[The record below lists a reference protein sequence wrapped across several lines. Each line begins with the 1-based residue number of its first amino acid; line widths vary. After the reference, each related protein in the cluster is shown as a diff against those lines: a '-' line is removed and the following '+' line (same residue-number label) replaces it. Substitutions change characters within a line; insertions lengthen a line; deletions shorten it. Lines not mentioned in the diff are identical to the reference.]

1 MIPVQFRTAYSGTNS
16 RLSALQFGPDGRT
29 LAAVWRTDWNILS
42 VAWWDLQRRE
52 QVDTEFGTRIGEDD
66 ATPPDPALS
75 PDHQLL
81 ARMENERGGVQRLV
95 LVDRSTPKRRT
106 CKLTAWPYERPD
118 DYPDDFNYQAFSAL
132 TFSPDGSY
140 LYALVFGGHPEED
153 AGDGERI
160 GVYRWHIP
168 AVLRRRG
175 KKSAGH
181 LLPDPGFFLQTPAPE
196 VFEWAKFGRTLVIGP
211 DGRTLA
217 AGCWDRRVLGWS
229 LPAGEPL
236 PAMGVRKKRKQPTAW
251 RLAFSPDGRALAVAD
266 EAVTVYDT
274 ATGKPRL
281 ALPPGPAVS
290 HPQFRSR
297 CSFVFDLAYEP
308 AGRRLATAAG
318 DPFVRLWDA
327 TTGTEQASYDW
338 DIGGVT
344 AVAFSP
350 DGCLCAAGGQDGR
363 VAVWDVDG

>member
-1 MIPVQFRTAYSGTNS
+1 MITLRFRPTRGLTDG
-16 RLSALQFGPDGRT
+16 RLSALQFSPDGRT
-29 LAAVWRTDWNILS
+29 LAAVSRAEGNILS

-52 QVDTEFGTRIGEDD
+52 QVDTEFGARIGEDD
-66 ATPPDPALS
+66 ATPPAPALS
-75 PDHQLL
+75 PDHQLP
-81 ARMENERGGVQRLV
+81 ARMENERGGAQRLV

-106 CKLTAWPYERPD
+106 YKLTAWPYERPD
-118 DYPDDFNYQAFSAL
+118 DYPDDFNYQSFDAM

-140 LYALVFGGHPEED
+140 LYVLVFGGHPED
-153 AGDGERI
+153 NAGDGERI

-181 LLPDPGFFLQTPAPE
+181 LLPDPGFFLNTPAPE
-196 VFEWAKFGRTLVIGP
+196 VFEWAKFGRPLVIGP

-217 AGCWDRRVLGWS
+217 AGSWDKRVLGWS
-229 LPAGEPL
+229 LPAGEAL
-236 PAMGVRKKRKQPTAW
+236 PEMGVRKKRKQPIAW
-251 RLAFSPDGRALAVAD
+251 RLAFSPDGRALAAD
-266 EAVTVYDT
+266 EAATVYDT

-297 CSFVFDLAYEP
+297 WSSVFDLAYDP
-308 AGRRLATAAG
+308 AGRLLATADG
-318 DPFVRLWDA
+318 DAVVRWWDA
-327 TTGTEQASYDW
+327 TTGAELASYDW

-344 AVAFSP
+344 AVAISP